1 MNVLLTI
8 IQFSEKIQARTLN
21 PFPLQQDGT
30 MHAVT
35 SQTHALSINP
45 ATGETVGSY
54 PYETAAQLD
63 AALDRATAAFRTW
76 RRQPVGQR
84 AELLLAL
91 ATALRDQAEAM
102 AQMITLEMGKPIAQA
117 RAEIEKC
124 AQLSEWYAAHGP
136 AMLAPEP
143 TLVDNGTAHIEYRPL
158 GPVLA
163 VMPWNFPVWQV
174 LRGAV
179 PTLLAGNTYV
189 LKHAPNVMGSAYLI
203 KAAFQQAGFL
213 DGLFEVINVTQDGVS
228 TAIADPRVAAVT
240 LTGSVRAGMAIGSQA
255 GAALKKCVLELG
267 GSDPF
272 IVLNDADLDAAV
284 QAAVIGRFQNSGQV
298 CAAAKRLIIEE
309 GVAQAFTAKFVEASR
324 ALAMGDPTAT
334 STYIGPMARFDLRDE
349 LHGQVQATLNEGATL
364 LLGGDKVEGT
374 GNYYQPTVLADVT
387 DQMTSFKQELFGPV
401 ASIITARDANHAVAL
416 ANDSEFGLTAS
427 IFTEDPAKARQI
439 ADQLET
445 GGIFVNAF
453 SVSDPRVAFGGVKKS
468 GFGREL
474 SHFGVREFC
483 NAQTVWLDRK

>member
-1 MNVLLTI
+1 MNAT
-8 IQFSEKIQARTLN
+8 
-21 PFPLQQDGT
+21 
-30 MHAVT
+30 
-35 SQTHALSINP
+35 THALSINP
-45 ATGETVGSY
+45 ANGETVGSY
-54 PYETAAQLD
+54 PYETEQQLD
-63 AALDRATAAFRTW
+63 AALDRATSAFRTW
-76 RRQPVGQR
+76 RRQPVSQR

-91 ATALRDQAEAM
+91 ACALREQGEDM

-143 TLVDNGTAHIEYRPL
+143 TLVDNGSAQIEYRPL
-158 GPVLA
+158 GPIFA

-179 PTLLAGNTYV
+179 PTMLAGNTYV

-203 KAAFQQAGFL
+203 QQAFHKAGFAK
-213 DGLFEVINVTQDGVS
+213 GLFEVVNVTNDGVS
-228 TAIADPRVAAVT
+228 NAIADPRIAAVT
-240 LTGSVRAGMAIGSQA
+240 LTGSVRAGIAIGSQA

-284 QAAVIGRFQNSGQV
+284 QAALIGRFQNSGQV

-309 GVAQAFTAKFVEASR
+309 GVVEAFTAKFLEASR
-324 ALAMGDPTAT
+324 AMVMGDPTSTA
-334 STYIGPMARFDLRDE
+334 TYIGPMARFDLRDE
-349 LHGQVQATLNEGATL
+349 LHDQVQATLEEGATL
-364 LLGGDKVEGT
+364 LLGGNKVQGA
-374 GNYYQPTVLADVT
+374 GNYYEPTVLANVT

-401 ASIITARDANHAVAL
+401 ASIITARDADHAVAL

-427 IFTEDPAKARQI
+427 IFTTDPAKARDI

-453 SVSDPRVAFGGVKKS
+453 SVSDPRVAFGGIKKS